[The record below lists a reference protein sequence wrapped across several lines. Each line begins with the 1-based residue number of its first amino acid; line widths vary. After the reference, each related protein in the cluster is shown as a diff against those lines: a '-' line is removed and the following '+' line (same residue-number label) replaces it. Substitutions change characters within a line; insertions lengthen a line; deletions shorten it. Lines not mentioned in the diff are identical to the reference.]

1 MEPSEWKPC
10 KSLTYL
16 KGTQINAK
24 ECPVS
29 AERSITRAKIKKIQR
44 NLREK
49 KELAFKTEV
58 FCRVECIFQSPV
70 FFKGEIAFSKMLRGE
85 QFFGGRSEKIK
96 RQG

>member
-1 MEPSEWKPC
+1 MKAC

-24 ECPVS
+24 ECTVS

-49 KELAFKTEV
+49 KELAFKTEA

-70 FFKGEIAFSKMLRGE
+70 FFKGEIVFSKMLRGE
-85 QFFGGRSEKIK
+85 QFFGGCSEKIK

>member
-1 MEPSEWKPC
+1 MKAC

-24 ECPVS
+24 ECTVS

-49 KELAFKTEV
+49 KELAFKTEA

-70 FFKGEIAFSKMLRGE
+70 FFKGEIVFSKMLRGE
-85 QFFGGRSEKIK
+85 QLFGGCSEKIK

>member
-10 KSLTYL
+10 KFLTYL

-29 AERSITRAKIKKIQR
+29 AERSVTRAKIKKIQR

-49 KELAFKTEV
+49 KELVFKTEA

-70 FFKGEIAFSKMLRGE
+70 FFKGEIVFSKMLRGE
-85 QFFGGRSEKIK
+85 QFFGGCSEKIK